1 MQALPDRINPAALGR
16 LRLRL
21 SGVLRQAG
29 ADHPAEHRTAD
40 RNAGRHQPLSWR
52 PESNRN
58 LGLRQAE
65 IGETPLSIEEV
76 SHGRH
81 IGEIA

>member
-21 SGVLRQAG
+21 SGVLRPAG
-29 ADHPAEHRTAD
+29 AQHVPQQDPSRGD
-40 RNAGRHQPLSWR
+40 AGRHQPLSWR

-76 SHGRH
+76 THGRR
-81 IGEIA
+81 IGEIL